1 MDNIIYTEIVDK
13 LVKLRKKHELAVGD
27 MADYVGVTRQ
37 SIYNFES
44 GNRKSYKIMLSY
56 TTHPVFTGEELED
69 IYNLMGS

>member
-1 MDNIIYTEIVDK
+1 MNDIIYADIVDM
-13 LVKLRKKHELAVGD
+13 LVKLREKHQIGIGD

-44 GNRKSYKIMLSY
+44 RARISYKIMLLY
-56 TTHPVFTGEELED
+56 ITHPAFTEEERHD